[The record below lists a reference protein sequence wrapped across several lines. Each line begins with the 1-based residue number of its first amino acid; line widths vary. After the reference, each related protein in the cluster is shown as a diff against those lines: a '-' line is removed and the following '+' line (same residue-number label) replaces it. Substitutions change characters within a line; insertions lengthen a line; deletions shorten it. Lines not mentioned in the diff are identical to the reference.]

1 MISKRT
7 RWLRGTRGKMSRF
20 CGSGKAEDGFWAAG
34 KPQLKKRGCQ
44 SRTAED
50 GSPGGWNRQ
59 GAIPRSRVFR
69 RRSWLEGKVMRVRVC

>member
-20 CGSGKAEDGFWAAG
+20 CGSGRAEDGFWAAG
-34 KPQLKKRGCQ
+34 KPHLKKRGSQ

-50 GSPGGWNRQ
+50 TARVAGIGREPFLEVGCSGGGAGWQ
-59 GAIPRSRVFR
+59 GR
-69 RRSWLEGKVMRVRVC
+69 